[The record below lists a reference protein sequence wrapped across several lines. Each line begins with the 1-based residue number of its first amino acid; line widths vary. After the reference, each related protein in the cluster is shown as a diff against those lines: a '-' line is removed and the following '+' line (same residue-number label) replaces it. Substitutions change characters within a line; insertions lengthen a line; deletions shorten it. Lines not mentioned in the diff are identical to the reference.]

1 MHFLILLSFFSIPAT
16 GIQFEFDTDC
26 SFELP
31 SGKCVQCKH
40 SLLEKFPLW
49 PCQHAQ
55 NKSNLP
61 KPVTI
66 QNITAFKV
74 SGTIRLVLQ
83 IELDIVNMETLDLKI
98 LWHKRVGNG
107 YYGLAKHRST
117 LEFLNLGDEVWN
129 EGSQTRVTIYVT
141 FYGIDLSAKYDIQG
155 VSHPNCYGSGISR
168 WKYFEYGNLTQIKTI
183 SGSNLLRYTKH
194 GFTSIQNRTCTN
206 WNNNEIQGS
215 ISTSKNGEKAIII
228 FTPILVVVVVVVVI
242 VVILLGFGVWI
253 IKQKLKEPRTI
264 MKDDDGAVMKTV
276 TMWQICSIP
285 MLQIFRT
292 NTIHN
297 STPEIFV

>member
-1 MHFLILLSFFSIPAT
+1 MRFLILLSFFSIPAT

-31 SGKCVQCKH
+31 SGKCIQCKH
-40 SLLEKFPLW
+40 SLFEKFPLW

-55 NKSNLP
+55 NESNLP

-66 QNITAFKV
+66 QNVTAFKV
-74 SGTIRLVLQ
+74 SGTIRVVLQ

-98 LWHKRVGNG
+98 LWHEHNG
-107 YYGLAKHRST
+107 IGYHGLDEHRST
-117 LEFLNLGDEVWN
+117 LEFLNLDDEVWN

-141 FYGIDLSAKYDIQG
+141 FYGIDLHAKYVIQG

-168 WKYFEYGNLTQIKTI
+168 RKSFEYSNLTQIKTI

-206 WNNNEIQGS
+206 WNNNKIHGS
-215 ISTSKNGEKAIII
+215 ISTSENGEKAIII
-228 FTPILVVVVVVVVI
+228 FTPILVVVVII

-253 IKQKLKEPRTI
+253 IKQKLKEPRAM

-276 TMWQICSIP
+276 TVWQICSIP
-285 MLQIFRT
+285 MLQIFKR
-292 NTIHN
+292 NTRDDSI
-297 STPEIFV
+297 SEIFV